1 MAIITDIDET
11 RAPLL
16 EHLVELRK
24 RLVYSLIFVGI
35 AFVVCFYFSREI
47 YDFIGRPVQKALGP
61 DAKLISTEITGQFV
75 VRAKL
80 ALTVAFMVS
89 FPVLA
94 NQIWLFVAPGL
105 YKHEKK
111 AALPFL
117 IMTPVLFTMGAALA
131 YYMMPIAI
139 KFLLVGFG
147 LNDPGGNGI
156 KIEATPDVQHYF
168 SFVLQMTF
176 AFGLSFL
183 SPVLLML
190 LERVG
195 IITLEQLV
203 AGRRYAILF
212 TLIIAAIIAPPDMT
226 SQIMLWIPL
235 VLLYEMSIIAIRIT
249 RRSRA
254 KDEAARAAA
263 AATQETAVTTTS
275 AE

>member
-1 MAIITDIDET
+1 MAIINDIDES

-24 RLVYSLIFVGI
+24 RLLYSLIFVGF

-47 YDFIGRPVQKALGP
+47 YDFIGNPIQKALG
-61 DAKLISTEITGQFV
+61 ANARLISTDITGQFI

-80 ALTVAFMVS
+80 AVTVAFMAS

-111 AALPFL
+111 AVLPFL

-139 KFLLVGFG
+139 RFLLVGFG
-147 LNDPGGNGI
+147 LNDASEGGI
-156 KIEATPDVQHYF
+156 KVDATPDVQRYF

-183 SPVLLML
+183 LPVALML

-195 IITLEQLV
+195 ILPLETLV
-203 AGRRYAILF
+203 KGRRFAIVIAF
-212 TLIIAAIIAPPDMT
+212 VIAAVITPPDIT
-226 SQIMLWIPL
+226 SQLMLAIPL
-235 VLLYEMSIIAIRIT
+235 CLLYELSIIAIRIT
-249 RRSRA
+249 RRNRA
-254 KDEAARAAA
+254 KDEAARAKVEETVVSPTAA
-263 AATQETAVTTTS
+263 E
-275 AE
+275 

>member
-1 MAIITDIDET
+1 MAIITDIDES

-24 RLVYSLIFVGI
+24 RLLYSLVFVAF
-35 AFVVCFYFSREI
+35 AFVICFYFSREI
-47 YDFIGRPVQKALGP
+47 YDFIGNPIQKALG
-61 DAKLISTEITGQFV
+61 ANARLISTDITGQFV

-80 ALTVAFMVS
+80 ALTVALMAS

-117 IMTPVLFTMGAALA
+117 VMTPVLFTMGAALA
-131 YYMMPIAI
+131 YYMMPVAI

-147 LNDPGGNGI
+147 LDGESTGGI
-156 KIEATPDVQHYF
+156 KVETTPDVQRYF
-168 SFVLQMTF
+168 DFVLQMTF

-183 SPVLLML
+183 LPVLLML

-195 IITLEQLV
+195 ILSLKQLID
-203 AGRRYAILF
+203 GRRYAIVI
-212 TLIIAAIIAPPDMT
+212 TLVIAAIVTPPDIT
-226 SQIMLWIPL
+226 SQVMLWIPL
-235 VLLYEMSIIAIRIT
+235 VMLYELSIIAIRLT
-249 RRSRA
+249 RKSEA
-254 KDEAARAAA
+254 KEKALQEKAEAE
-263 AATQETAVTTTS
+263 QETAS
-275 AE
+275 SSPAE

>member
-24 RLVYSLIFVGI
+24 RLLYSLVFVAF
-35 AFVVCFYFSREI
+35 AFVICFYFSREI
-47 YDFIGRPVQKALGP
+47 YDFIGNPIQKALG
-61 DAKLISTEITGQFV
+61 ANARLISTDITGQFV

-80 ALTVAFMVS
+80 ALTVALMAS

-117 IMTPVLFTMGAALA
+117 VMTPVLFTMGAALA
-131 YYMMPIAI
+131 YYMMPVAI

-147 LNDPGGNGI
+147 LNGESTGGI
-156 KIEATPDVQHYF
+156 KVETTPDVQRYF
-168 SFVLQMTF
+168 DFVLQMTF

-183 SPVLLML
+183 LPVLLML

-195 IITLEQLV
+195 ILSLKQLV
-203 AGRRYAILF
+203 DGRRYAIVI
-212 TLIIAAIIAPPDMT
+212 TLVIAAIVTPPDIT
-226 SQIMLWIPL
+226 SQVMLWIPL
-235 VLLYEMSIIAIRIT
+235 VMLYELSIIAIRLT
-249 RRSRA
+249 RKSEA
-254 KDEAARAAA
+254 KDKVLQEKSEAEQEAAS
-263 AATQETAVTTTS
+263 TS
-275 AE
+275 PAE